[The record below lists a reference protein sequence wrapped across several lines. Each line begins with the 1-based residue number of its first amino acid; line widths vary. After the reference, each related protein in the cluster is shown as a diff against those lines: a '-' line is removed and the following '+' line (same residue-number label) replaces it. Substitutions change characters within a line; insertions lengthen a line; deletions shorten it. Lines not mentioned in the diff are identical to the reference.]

1 MPGST
6 TMLLT
11 PEEVRAKGKEAE
23 LKKPETRVVVDK
35 HLADLTP
42 KQRKYAI
49 LCVTHPHLS
58 ENARRKMA
66 GYTGGSHTPAGLQQI
81 QGKLGKL
88 LLDIGITERDIAKGI
103 KDGLAANFTKVEN
116 VPIRDKDGKV
126 TGHEFKTF
134 EHPDHKTRQRYLDM
148 LIRISGYQV
157 EKTKKVDVTH
167 HLGTSAPVPELRD
180 RQREL
185 AEKMKVNGSYT
196 VEETAA
202 I

>member
-1 MPGST
+1 MSGST

-23 LKKPETRVVVDK
+23 LKKPETRVVVEK

-66 GYTGGSHTPAGLQQI
+66 GYEGGVHTPAGLRQI
-81 QGKLGKL
+81 QGKLGAL
-88 LLDIGITERDIAKGI
+88 LLEIGITEKDIAKGI
-103 KDGLAANFTKVEN
+103 KDGLAANFTKIEN
-116 VPIRDKDGKV
+116 VPIRGEDGKI

-157 EKTKKVDVTH
+157 EKAKKVDVTH
-167 HLGTSAPVPELRD
+167 HIGDSIQVPELRS
-180 RQREL
+180 RQKEL
-185 AEKMKVNGSYT
+185 EEKMKVNGSFT
-196 VEETAA
+196 IEESIAS
-202 I
+202 